1 MSSGE
6 DVLAVTAGAAV
17 EVFGDELE
25 AVFALGSLAHGGFA
39 PLVSDVDVALV
50 LARLEPGS
58 AGRVRRVAATVRER
72 APGELAGRLS
82 LFWSDLDGVRN
93 GGDGGRLPAVD
104 RLDLLDHGRLLHGT
118 DRRAPAVRPTAG
130 ELVAD
135 GARFAAERFDAGYLD
150 ELRHPGRLLARGVR
164 PVTKAVLFPVRFGY
178 TLASGRIGRNDA
190 AVDWYLGGSGDGGA
204 GAHAP
209 LVAAAFGW
217 RREGLAADAGELLER
232 HLVGLYREF
241 LDRYA
246 ESIADPDLAAALRGR
261 RSELDR

>member
-1 MSSGE
+1 MTTGE
-6 DVLAVTAGAAV
+6 DVLAVTAAAAA
-17 EVFGDELE
+17 ELFGHDLE

-50 LARLEPGS
+50 LARLDPGS
-58 AGRVRRVAATVRER
+58 AGRVQRVAATVRER
-72 APGELAGRLS
+72 APGELAARLS
-82 LFWSDLDGVRN
+82 LFWSDLDGVRR
-93 GGDGGRLPAVD
+93 GGGAGRLPAVD

-118 DRRAPAVRPTAG
+118 DRRAPAVRPRTD
-130 ELVAD
+130 ELVLD
-135 GARFAAERFDAGYLD
+135 GARFAADRFVAGYLD
-150 ELRHPGRLLARGVR
+150 DLRHPGRLLARGVR

-190 AVDWYLGGSGDGGA
+190 AVDWYVGGA

-209 LVAAAFGW
+209 LVAAAFDW
-217 RREGLAADAGELLER
+217 RRDGLAADAGELLDR

-246 ESIADPDLAAALRGR
+246 ESITDPELAAALRAR
-261 RSELDR
+261 RSELDG